1 MITEVLVDSQVFMVI
16 IAFALLAFSGSFY
29 ILSQNNPAQAIPS
42 WLTSV
47 TDSYQLMLGQFDVT
61 QFGEVG
67 YALQFVMFVISSMFL
82 IVIMLNL
89 LIAIISDTYASVQE
103 QA

>member
-1 MITEVLVDSQVFMVI
+1 
-16 IAFALLAFSGSFY
+16 
-29 ILSQNNPAQAIPS
+29 
-42 WLTSV
+42 
-47 TDSYQLMLGQFDVT
+47 MLGQFDVT
-61 QFGEVG
+61 RFGEVG